1 MSDQGTRPP
10 ARQKSVASALSKLQH
25 TERYFQADTHIPLL
39 HKLLKLGFF
48 TRRTCL
54 ESVQRRTG
62 RNGQDIVP
70 QRRLCRVWRL
80 STKVNREKHS
90 IFRKREQGTSSGEST
105 VTQDVFALNVYPH
118 TRSALLVRLLGFADS
133 RDQDGT
139 L

>member
-10 ARQKSVASALSKLQH
+10 ARQKSVASALSKLHH
-25 TERYFQADTHIPLL
+25 TKRYLQTDTQIPPLS
-39 HKLLKLGFF
+39 KLFKLGFF
-48 TRRTCL
+48 TGITCL
-54 ESVQRRTG
+54 DSVHRRTG

-90 IFRKREQGTSSGEST
+90 IFRKREQGTSPGEST
-105 VTQDVFALNVYPH
+105 VTQDVFALNIYPQV
-118 TRSALLVRLLGFADS
+118 RSALLVRLLGSADS
-133 RDQDGT
+133 RDQDGA